1 VAELV
6 TRGVGTATWR
16 LRATV
21 TVHAP
26 AGEMAERVPTFLGI
40 AVEPVDD
47 RTCRLGVGADTPQVL
62 ALHLGLLG
70 VDFEVHEP
78 PELIDELRRLADRCI
93 RAARSASGRSIHY

>member
-70 VDFEVHEP
+70 VDFEVREP
-78 PELIDELRRLADRCI
+78 PELIDELRRLADRCT
-93 RAARSASGRSIHY
+93 RACARDSY